1 MSTVQDVLKILRS
14 RGDNPEEME
23 QVMQNLSKEEQA
35 KLKDLQITLIDQI
48 DCPRQCEVLA
58 DYCKMLKIASEAP
71 QAPQTETDKPVG
83 NDWRI
88 YLWGMA
94 RRTNKHLIEWCRDA
108 VKNGR
113 LPKRIDHNGL
123 LYIYVNDLLPY
134 KWQIVYVNGRVK
146 RIDIYEVLQDGII
159 AGGEVKKLVDKIITD
174 GAKDIYHG
182 YLPDL
187 QAGRLGYVAFDNPKG
202 VGPYLEA
209 VGLGEWL
216 E

>member
-1 MSTVQDVLKILRS
+1 MSTINDVLTVLRS

-23 QVMQNLSKEEQA
+23 LVLCDLSEDEQA
-35 KLKDLQITLIDQI
+35 KLKDLQIALIDQI

-88 YLWGMA
+88 YLWGKA
-94 RRTNKHLIEWCRDA
+94 HRTNKYLIEWCRNA
-108 VKNGR
+108 VKTGILPGRVDKNGN
-113 LPKRIDHNGL
+113 LF
-123 LYIYVNDLLPY
+123 IYVNDLLPY
-134 KWQIVYVNGRVK
+134 KWQIVYVNRRAK
-146 RIDIYEVLQDGII
+146 SIDIFEVLQNGII
-159 AGGEVKKLVDKIITD
+159 ANEEIKKLVDKIITD

-187 QAGRLGYVAFDNPKG
+187 QAGRLGYVAFYNPKG